1 MSKKKY
7 KIKELL
13 LKNIFHHQKLAC
25 LLLSLKRWNKT
36 KTLLLDCNMDF
47 FWGSS
52 FFLRDH
58 TVPNWSGFYDLVFS
72 WKLSWK
78 IKCGFSTYRRP
89 KSEWFFVH
97 LYHTRIRH
105 CSSKVSQCWNTSN
118 NLWLTTID
126 KSYRNSNWKIYVY
139 SHYPRG
145 FPFDDEP
152 HGKCR
157 HLDERVCFTDELI
170 QIKYRWAYDHRQSYI
185 KSLTGTLTNVILFT
199 NQAADALFSWNP
211 RLCW

>member
-1 MSKKKY
+1 MEKDLYMQWGLYAQLPARVEGCHSKLPYSKGTKFKVSKKKY

-97 LYHTRIRH
+97 LHHT
-105 CSSKVSQCWNTSN
+105 
-118 NLWLTTID
+118 
-126 KSYRNSNWKIYVY
+126 
-139 SHYPRG
+139 
-145 FPFDDEP
+145 
-152 HGKCR
+152 
-157 HLDERVCFTDELI
+157 
-170 QIKYRWAYDHRQSYI
+170 
-185 KSLTGTLTNVILFT
+185 KSLNVETPVITF
-199 NQAADALFSWNP
+199 D
-211 RLCW
+211 